1 MFRTQHHQH
10 LPEKRRLLRAAATTH
25 QAVRPGHMFAWEFGE
40 MLERHDP
47 QPAAT
52 ATTTHAMFAS
62 LDKALALAG

>member
-25 QAVRPGHMFAWEFGE
+25 QAVKPGHMFAWEFGE

-52 ATTTHAMFAS
+52 HAMSAL